1 MQTVGLLHVQ
11 TRLFNGASVVHTV
24 TLVNC
29 TVEIS
34 FNSQSKFSLISV
46 CLKPYFSSSHH
57 VL

>member
-29 TVEIS
+29 TVEITVS
-34 FNSQSKFSLISV
+34 RSSVCISV
-46 CLKPYFSSSHH
+46 CLKPYFLTSHH